1 MQKKIIALA
10 VAGLVSGAAFAQ
22 TNVTIYGVADGSFE
36 MTKGSGG
43 NGGAIVA
50 GAQTVNSFASKNR
63 VAANASLIGFRG
75 SEDLGQGL
83 KAVFQFENELD
94 ITSGNNAVGGAAG
107 NVRPNG
113 LGNRDTFVGLAG
125 GFGTVAIGWLS
136 SPHRSTGA
144 KFDVMPGAAGA
155 GGSLNIIGRVNT
167 GSIYNGIGAAG
178 TTAHTFGNTGTL
190 ANNVGVIGR
199 HSAIAYISPKF
210 SGLNGVLAFVPGEN
224 EDNTATAATRPSRN
238 PSAWNLALHYDMG
251 PLSVSYSFL
260 NIKDFGT
267 GQTAATMTALDLSG
281 AEKHKAQLLA
291 ARYVFGDTTASFMWD
306 TVKSNLADGAAAG
319 ITGDVTNKRNAWYL
333 GLAHKMGA
341 NNVSFA
347 YAKAGDNSVGLGSRA
362 VVGIN
367 NNTGSGAKMLSLRYG
382 YDFSK
387 RTQAYGQYSKIS
399 NGNNASYDFGVTS
412 TNLQGAGN
420 GAVFAGADPQ
430 IINFG
435 IRHTF

>member
-43 NGGAIVA
+43 NGVAVA
-50 GAQTVNSFASKNR
+50 GTSTNSFASKNR
-63 VAANASLIGFRG
+63 VASNASLIGFRG
-75 SEDLGQGL
+75 TEDLGGGL
-83 KAVFQFENELD
+83 RAVYQFESELD
-94 ITSGNNAVGGAAG
+94 ITSGNAGAGSG
-107 NVRPNG
+107 NVRATG

-144 KFDVMPGAAGA
+144 KYDVMPGATGS
-155 GGSLNIIGRVNT
+155 GSSLNIIGRVNT
-167 GSIYNGIGAAG
+167 GSIYNGIGAPG
-178 TTAHTFGNTGTL
+178 TTAHTFGTNAGTL
-190 ANNVGVIGR
+190 GPNNAGVIAR
-199 HSAIAYISPKF
+199 HSAIAYTSPKF
-210 SGLNGVLAFVPGEN
+210 SGLNGVLVFVPGET
-224 EDNTATAATRPSRN
+224 EDNTATAAGRPSRN

-251 PLSVSYSFL
+251 PLSVSYSYL
-260 NIKDFGT
+260 DIKDFGA
-267 GQTAATMTALDLSG
+267 GTAGATVASTVFDTSG
-281 AEKHKAQLLA
+281 AEKHKAQLLG

-306 TVKSNLADGAAAG
+306 TVKSNLADGTGAA
-319 ITGDVTNKRNAWYL
+319 TGDITNKRNAWYL

-347 YAKAGDNSVGLGSRA
+347 YAKAGNNSVGLGSRA
-362 VVGIN
+362 VAGTDY
-367 NNTGSGAKMLSLRYG
+367 NTGSGARLLSLRYG

-387 RTQAYGQYSKIS
+387 RTQAYGQWSKIS
-399 NGNNASYDFGVTS
+399 NGQNASFDFGTGG

-430 IINFG
+430 IINVG